1 MSKQITVPLEVYV
14 RLQELASL
22 ATYNYCE
29 QDSEKTRAEDTQ
41 AVQVSAPEEA
51 DIEVKEHAALSQ
63 QDDCRQ
69 SESDPRHPW
78 SLTNTDG
85 ASLLDERRVLRPEA
99 AELYF
104 TLLPL
109 IAQEFV
115 QQQQALV
122 AAYRNTPKPGV
133 ARALMRPSNQR
144 LIPLTEVPH
153 ENRRIAARIEKE
165 FYTDVPESRRIYGVL
180 PGVMD
185 YMMRHDLN
193 YETILNIIESP
204 DSTVVQ
210 ESAQENRYGREV
222 TLYTNEGLGYQVVL
236 NPLTVEVLALRP
248 LTASAG
254 GYQLSFEA
262 QSQLKALGLTSEYI
276 TRILDEADNRQ
287 PIPGTNRT
295 VYSLNGYQVEFS
307 HAEQQV
313 IRIGRGSAVSRNPFE
328 SQPRMSGK
336 KKQRGRKIPHDVDE
350 FIQLLQE
357 HGFTVTMGGKHY
369 DIRHEAL
376 APGLKAVTSVT
387 PSDSQRW
394 HLNSARQI
402 RNTFGI
408 DLRYADPRDSV
419 RGVISGDSAPGN
431 IATKPASPQAVASEG
446 AGSESTDPDLSTSMK
461 ISEG

>member
-1 MSKQITVPLEVYV
+1 MSAKQITVPLEVYV

-22 ATYNYCE
+22 AGYSYRE
-29 QDSEKTRAEDTQ
+29 AEDG
-41 AVQVSAPEEA
+41 EA
-51 DIEVKEHAALSQ
+51 AERIWD
-63 QDDCRQ
+63 
-69 SESDPRHPW
+69 
-78 SLTNTDG
+78 LTNDEG
-85 ASLLDERRVLRPEA
+85 ASLLDEHGAIRPEA

-109 IAQEFV
+109 IAHEFV

-122 AAYRNTPKPGV
+122 EAYRKTPKPAA
-133 ARALMRPSNQR
+133 ARAKIRPSNQR
-144 LIPLTEVPH
+144 LIPLTEVPL
-153 ENRRIAARIEKE
+153 ENQRIAARIEQE
-165 FYTDVPESRRIYGVL
+165 FYGEVPESRRIYGVL

-185 YMMRHDLN
+185 YMMRHDLG
-193 YETILNIIESP
+193 YPLLLEIIESP
-204 DSTVVQ
+204 ESVVR
-210 ESAQENRYGREV
+210 EETAEENRYGREV
-222 TLYTNEGLGYQVVL
+222 TLYTHEDLGYQVVL

-248 LTASAG
+248 LKASAG
-254 GYQLSFEA
+254 GYQLSPDA

-287 PIPGTNRT
+287 PIPGTSRT

-307 HAEQQV
+307 HSEQQV
-313 IRIGRGSAVSRNPFE
+313 IRIARGVAANRNPFE
-328 SQPRMSGK
+328 SQPRMSGRK
-336 KKQRGRKIPHDVDE
+336 RQRGRKIPHDVDE
-350 FIQLLQE
+350 FVQLLQE

-376 APGLKAVTSVT
+376 APGQKAVTSVT

-419 RGVISGDSAPGN
+419 RGIVQGTNPANNSAKDALPAEDSA
-431 IATKPASPQAVASEG
+431 
-446 AGSESTDPDLSTSMK
+446 SESSAGT
-461 ISEG
+461 E